1 MARPFQRKRYTSE
14 DANTW
19 ERTFGKILTPFE
31 KFVESSTGSGIL
43 LIVLTVVAMVIAN
56 SPWNDTYQH
65 FIHEHLVVSFGEWK
79 IDLSLHHWVN
89 DALMAIF
96 FYLVGLEIKHEMM
109 VGELSSVKKA
119 ALPIMAAIGGM
130 IVPALIYFLINRG
143 GDGGAGWGIPM
154 ATDIA
159 FAMAILILLGK
170 RIPQSLM
177 TILVALAIVDDL
189 GAVLVIALFYTD
201 TLAFTPLVG
210 AFVCFA
216 VLMGLNLAGV
226 QQVWPYGC
234 IAVVMW
240 VCMLFSGIHATIA
253 GVLCA
258 LATPARSI
266 YNPAEF
272 SRDARKLLD
281 RFDVYRDNDKDKD
294 FLSSERLNG
303 ILHTLSTGINKAQT
317 PLQHLEHSLKN
328 PVYFVI
334 IPLFV
339 LFNAA
344 VPVDVSQLDVLF
356 RSPVVYGVV
365 AGLLVGKFV
374 GVLGAIFLCDKL
386 GIASLPDGVN
396 YRHITGIAMLA
407 GIGFTMSIFIAELA
421 FSGHTAHL
429 TEAKIAILAASLL
442 AGVLGYVWLFIN
454 GRGEAHE

>member
-31 KFVESSTGSGIL
+31 QFVESSSGSGVL
-43 LIVLTVVAMVIAN
+43 LLVLTVVAMVIAN
-56 SPWNDTYQH
+56 SPWNGAYQH
-65 FIHEHLVVSFGEWK
+65 FIHEHLVVSFGSWR
-79 IDLSLHHWVN
+79 IDMSLHHWVN

-109 VGELSSVKKA
+109 VGELSSIKKA

-130 IVPALIYFLINRG
+130 IVPALIYFTLNRS
-143 GDGGAGWGIPM
+143 GDGMAGWGIPM

-159 FAMAILILLGK
+159 FAMAILILLGN

-201 TLAFTPLVG
+201 TLAMTPLLG
-210 AFVCFA
+210 AFACFV
-216 VLMGLNLAGV
+216 VLMALNMAGV
-226 QQVWPYGC
+226 RQLWPYAG

-240 VCMLFSGIHATIA
+240 MCMLFSGIHATIA
-253 GVLCA
+253 GVLGA

-281 RFDVYRDNDKDKD
+281 RFDVYRANEKD

-303 ILHTLSTGINKAQT
+303 VLHTLSTGINKAQT
-317 PLQHLEHSLKN
+317 PLQRLEHGLKN

-344 VPVDVSQLDVLF
+344 VPIDTGRLDALF
-356 RSPVVYGVV
+356 ASPVVYGVA
-365 AGLLVGKFV
+365 AGLLLGKFI
-374 GVLGAIFLCDKL
+374 GVFGAIFLCEKF
-386 GIASLPDGVN
+386 GIASLPQGVN
-396 YRHITGIAMLA
+396 FRHIAGIAMLA

-421 FSGHTAHL
+421 FKGHAEHL
-429 TEAKIAILAASLL
+429 TEAKIAILAASLI
-442 AGVLGYVWLFIN
+442 AGVLGYLWLFIN
-454 GRGEAHE
+454 GKGQAHE

>member
-1 MARPFQRKRYTSE
+1 MSKPFQRKHYTSD

-31 KFVESSTGSGIL
+31 KFVESSSGSGVL
-43 LIVLTVVAMVIAN
+43 LLVLTVVAMIIAN
-56 SPWNDTYQH
+56 SPWNSAYQH
-65 FIHEHLVVSFGEWK
+65 FIHEHLVVSFSEWR

-96 FYLVGLEIKHEMM
+96 FFLVGLEIKHEMM
-109 VGELSSVKKA
+109 AGELSSVRKA

-130 IVPALIYFLINRG
+130 LVPASLYAAINLG
-143 GDGGAGWGIPM
+143 GEGMPGWGIPM

-189 GAVLVIALFYTD
+189 GAVLVIAVFYTEN
-201 TLAFTPLVG
+201 LALPPLLG
-210 AFVCFA
+210 ALCCFA
-216 VLMGLNLAGV
+216 VLMALNLAGV
-226 QQVWPYGC
+226 RQIWPY
-234 IAVVMW
+234 AVVALVMW
-240 VCMLFSGIHATIA
+240 ICMLFSGVHATIA
-253 GVLCA
+253 GVLGA

-272 SRDARKLLD
+272 GRDARKLLD
-281 RFDVYRDNDKDKD
+281 RFDVYRTNEKE

-303 ILHTLSTGINKAQT
+303 ILHTLSTGISKAQT
-317 PLQHLEHSLKN
+317 PLQRLEHGLKN

-344 VPVDVSQLDVLF
+344 VPVDMGQVSALADSPIVL
-356 RSPVVYGVV
+356 GV
-365 AGLLVGKFV
+365 ATGLIVGKFV
-374 GVLGAIFLCDKL
+374 GVFGAVFLCVKL
-386 GIASLPDGVN
+386 GMASLPTGVN
-396 YRHITGIAMLA
+396 YRHIAGIALLA
-407 GIGFTMSIFIAELA
+407 GIGFTMSMFISELA
-421 FSGHTAHL
+421 FSGRPQYL
-429 TEAKIAILAASLL
+429 TEAKISILIASLV
-442 AGVLGYVWLFIN
+442 AGVIGYLWLFIN
-454 GRGEAHE
+454 GRGEADE